1 MKRWIKKVVPRV
13 ILRAG
18 RRSRV
23 PDEQPLGDASR
34 DVAEGVLRCRIAY
47 NRYGGYCVPLS
58 SQHRPAAQAV
68 LGGGVYEPQTI
79 EYLSARCGSGD
90 IVHAGT
96 YFGDFLPALSKS
108 VADGACVWAFEP
120 NEENYRCALITLA
133 INDLHNVRMTHAALG
148 AEGAAGELITTDAG
162 GRALGGG
169 SRLWTEGPAAV
180 DSLQSVPLLALDDVI
195 PTDRQV
201 SIIHLDVEGYEERA
215 LMGALRTIERC
226 RPTLVLETVP
236 ERSWLAESILA
247 LGYRIGPKLHLNT
260 VLKFE

>member
-1 MKRWIKKVVPRV
+1 MKRWIKKVVPGV

-260 VLKFE
+260 VLKSE